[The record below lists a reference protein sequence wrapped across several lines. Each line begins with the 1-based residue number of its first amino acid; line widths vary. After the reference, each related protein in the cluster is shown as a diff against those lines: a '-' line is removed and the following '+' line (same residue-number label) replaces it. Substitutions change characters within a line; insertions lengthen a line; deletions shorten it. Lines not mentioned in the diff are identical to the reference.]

1 MRKQTVIFSL
11 ILLWSAPVLCGSIFS
26 KSVGKLK
33 SDTAGV
39 SLNLEGPWWS
49 KASIGPESQATELK
63 AGVYKP
69 KRLSRFLVRK
79 TAGTEAGTQ
88 VSETWS
94 IQSNG
99 PWGKLSKIKV
109 EKGKTNVLKFGGPLL
124 IKTDVKKMPVR
135 DKTQR
140 QVVSIGMK
148 LFGEYGEVY
157 SVRVR
162 KGRQYAE
169 AGNFKIL
176 TEDGKE
182 LATGKF
188 KYG

>member
-1 MRKQTVIFSL
+1 M
-11 ILLWSAPVLCGSIFS
+11 
-26 KSVGKLK
+26 
-33 SDTAGV
+33 
-39 SLNLEGPWWS
+39 
-49 KASIGPESQATELK
+49 
-63 AGVYKP
+63 
-69 KRLSRFLVRK
+69 
-79 TAGTEAGTQ
+79 
-88 VSETWS
+88 
-94 IQSNG
+94 
-99 PWGKLSKIKV
+99 
-109 EKGKTNVLKFGGPLL
+109 

-148 LFGEYGEVY
+148 LVGEYGEVY

-176 TEDGKE
+176 AEDGKE